1 METCGVNI
9 TKKIQEKYKRHLE
22 TVEHLLL
29 DINWVVDKRNFD
41 RFINVA
47 ICLRDKINDI
57 EIELIIDKL
66 RKKIYDGGRIEVSD
80 LNEIETAGWKVPQVV
95 WEVVKNR

>member
-22 TVEHLLL
+22 TVEELLL
-29 DINWVVDKRNFD
+29 DVNWVVDKRNFD
-41 RFINVA
+41 RFINTA
-47 ICLRDKINDI
+47 ICLREKIKEI
-57 EIELIIDKL
+57 EIELVVDKI

-80 LNEIETAGWKVPQVV
+80 LNEIEGAGWPVPKVIWVI
-95 WEVVKNR
+95 VKSR

>member
-1 METCGVNI
+1 LIRETLI
-9 TKKIQEKYKRHLE
+9 DL
-22 TVEHLLL
+22 
-29 DINWVVDKRNFD
+29 F
-41 RFINVA
+41 
-47 ICLRDKINDI
+47 NDI